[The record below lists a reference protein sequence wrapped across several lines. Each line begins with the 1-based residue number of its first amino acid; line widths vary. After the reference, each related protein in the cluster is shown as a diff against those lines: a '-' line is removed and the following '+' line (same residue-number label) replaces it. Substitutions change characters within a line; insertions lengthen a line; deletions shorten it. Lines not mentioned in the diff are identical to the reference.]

1 MTTAQMASRINL
13 DLYREYEC
21 PVTIPAGVRPA
32 RTGAAR
38 AAGRGRRLSAAGLLQ
53 SLTHKM
59 ERDDTL
65 GDRLAGYGLCGLT
78 MFYLAGH
85 VVKAIFG

>member
-21 PVTIPAGVRPA
+21 PVTIPDGFRPA
-32 RTGAAR
+32 RTR
-38 AAGRGRRLSAAGLLQ
+38 AAGRGRRLSAAGLIQ

-59 ERDDTL
+59 ETNDTL
-65 GDRLAGYGLCGLT
+65 WDRLTGYGLCGLT

-85 VVKAIFG
+85 AIKAVF